1 VSEQRRR
8 VGALGERVAAAFL
21 EDHGLDVVGRNVEI
35 GGGELD
41 LLARDRRRRIVVEVR
56 SITGPG
62 DPVEA
67 FDEAKA
73 RQVGRLARLAGADR
87 VDLVAVRLS
96 PEAAEVRWVKG
107 AA

>member
-1 VSEQRRR
+1 MSDQRRR
-8 VGALGERVAAAFL
+8 LGALGEHVAAAFL
-21 EDHGLDVVGRNVEI
+21 TGQGLDLVARNLEI

-41 LLARDRRRRIVVEVR
+41 LLARDRRRRVAVEVR

-87 VDLVAVRLS
+87 ADLVAVRLS
-96 PEAAEVRWVKG
+96 AEAAEVRWIKG
-107 AA
+107 AV